1 MIRVILAEDHHLVRQ
16 GVRLL
21 LEKADD
27 IEIVAEVENGEE
39 AVQLVQRLKPDV
51 LVTDIGMPRLNG
63 IQAAEKIQALG
74 LKTRVVI
81 LSMHSN
87 KSFIRQG
94 LQYGVKGYLLKNSV
108 KDELLMAVRAA
119 YQDAIYLSPAI
130 SQQFVADLS
139 AGWVNPISLTGFDQL
154 SGREREILKLI
165 AEGYTNKAVAEAM
178 HLSIKT
184 VEKDRAKLMETL
196 QVRDLVGLIRIAL
209 KYGLIFINDVTY

>member
-1 MIRVILAEDHHLVRQ
+1 
-16 GVRLL
+16 
-21 LEKADD
+21 
-27 IEIVAEVENGEE
+27 
-39 AVQLVQRLKPDV
+39 
-51 LVTDIGMPRLNG
+51 
-63 IQAAEKIQALG
+63 
-74 LKTRVVI
+74 
-81 LSMHSN
+81 MHSN

-130 SQQFVADLS
+130 SEQFVADLS
-139 AGWVNPISLTGFDQL
+139 AGRVNPISLTGFDQL

-196 QVRDLVGLIRIAL
+196 QVKDLVGLIRIAL